1 MDILITAAWIIGYL
15 AIGAGVAALLL
26 WKVPWSDQDEAGMIV
41 AASFVA
47 WPWAL
52 MCACIWAWVAW
63 SGKQVTKILKK
74 ESNA

>member
-15 AIGAGVAALLL
+15 AIGAGIVALLL
-26 WKVPWSDQDEAGMIV
+26 WKVPWRDSVDAGFIV
-41 AASFVA
+41 VLGLIFWPFAAFYGGIGV
-47 WPWAL
+47 L
-52 MCACIWAWVAW
+52 ITW